1 MWHDRSRAVVLAILL
16 TGTLSAQAP
25 APEPRAP
32 SPVVESKA
40 QGPVPKGPAQIS
52 KGRAKGKPLPG
63 RHASVKPEVA
73 AKSQA
78 RSKELKVGKAMA
90 LPRGPAVG
98 INSGSKEALKRLPGM
113 TEAYA
118 NAIIAKRPY
127 KTRTELITRDVIP
140 AGLYQALK
148 GRLVTK

>member
-25 APEPRAP
+25 APEPQAP

-40 QGPVPKGPAQIS
+40 LA
-52 KGRAKGKPLPG
+52 G